1 MQKRSKLSKRQQKL
15 ATDWLPLV
23 KMLARF
29 FVQNRPH
36 WQRSVYVDDLEGEG
50 YLALTK
56 AARTYDPA
64 RLPYPKAYFARAIMN
79 AMYKS
84 IKRTTRTPGDWK
96 VSLEEA
102 AELVPVL
109 ESPDY
114 LGLAISDLGEDSDLA
129 SDRFQEGHTLRQIAG
144 EHQISLRL
152 ASVRS
157 REIARRLATALDIR
171 LQPREPRPER
181 MPRDSKNASP
191 SCGRASGHLRGKDAR

>member
-1 MQKRSKLSKRQQKL
+1 MRKRFKLSKRQQKL

-36 WQRSVYVDDLEGEG
+36 WQRSVYVEDLEGEG

-56 AARTYDPA
+56 AARTYDPK

-79 AMYKS
+79 SMYKS
-84 IKRTTRTPGDWK
+84 IKKVTRTPREWK

-102 AELVPVL
+102 AELLPVI
-109 ESPDY
+109 EDPDY
-114 LGLAISDLGEDSDLA
+114 LGLAIADLGEDAPLA
-129 SDRFQEGHTLRQIAG
+129 SDRFESGHTLRQIAG

-157 REIARRLATALDIR
+157 REIAKRLATALDIR

-181 MPRDSKNASP
+181 TPRDSRNDNP
-191 SCGRASGHLRGKDAR
+191 SCGRASRRLRGKDAG